1 MNRACSMYE
10 GNEKFLQSVIRKIL
24 YVVISHEIITA
35 HKEIQE
41 YICNPTRYTM
51 FYDEVYS

>member
-24 YVVISHEIITA
+24 YVVISHEIIIA

-51 FYDEVYS
+51 FYD